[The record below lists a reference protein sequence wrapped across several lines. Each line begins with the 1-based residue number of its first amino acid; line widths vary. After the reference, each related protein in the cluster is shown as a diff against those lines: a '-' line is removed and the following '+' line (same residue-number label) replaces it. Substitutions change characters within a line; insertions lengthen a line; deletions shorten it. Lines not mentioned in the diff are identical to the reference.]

1 MDKQK
6 YIDILNKISTKTTF
20 TFIYFDDEDGYQETI
35 TVKANNAQDAKD
47 KLLSI
52 LNNGLEPNHLFKSF
66 EEFTG
71 AFTCYLFDNQGKQI
85 AL

>member
-1 MDKQK
+1 MDKKK
-6 YIDILNKISTKTTF
+6 YIDIINKVSTKIQF

-35 TVKANNAQDAKD
+35 TVKAYNAQDAKD
-47 KLLSI
+47 KLLPI
-52 LNNGLEPNHLFKSF
+52 LNNGLEPNHLFESF

-85 AL
+85 TL